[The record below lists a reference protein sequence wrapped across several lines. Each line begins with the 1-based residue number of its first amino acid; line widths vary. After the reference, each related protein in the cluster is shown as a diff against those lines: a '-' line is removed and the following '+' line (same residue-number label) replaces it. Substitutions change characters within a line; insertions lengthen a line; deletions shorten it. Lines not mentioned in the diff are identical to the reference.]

1 MKEVLFVFF
10 ATINNWL
17 MSKINNFTENI
28 TLMTVYSSHAIY
40 FLIDESRVEYLKS
53 ILEQQD
59 LIDELDVVNS
69 IDKIKNNA
77 IDVGGWNEEHELE
90 LNSCGSILHNEYDW
104 DVEEVHRYLLEVI
117 EQADSTMTQ
126 D

>member
-1 MKEVLFVFF
+1 ML
-10 ATINNWL
+10 
-17 MSKINNFTENI
+17 KINNFTENL

-40 FLIDESRVEYLKS
+40 FLIDKSRVEYLKS

-77 IDVGGWNEEHELE
+77 IDVGGWNEDHEVE
-90 LNSCGSILHNEYDW
+90 LNSCGSILHNQYDW
-104 DVEEVHRYLLEVI
+104 EVEEVHRYLLEVI
-117 EQADSTMTQ
+117 AQADATMTQ

>member
-1 MKEVLFVFF
+1 MKEVLFIFF

-17 MSKINNFTENI
+17 MLKINNFTENL

-40 FLIDESRVEYLKS
+40 FLIDKSRVEYLKS

-77 IDVGGWNEEHELE
+77 IDVGGWNEDHEVE
-90 LNSCGSILHNEYDW
+90 LNSCGSILHNQYDW
-104 DVEEVHRYLLEVI
+104 EVEEVHRYLLEVI
-117 EQADSTMTQ
+117 AQADATMTQ

>member
-10 ATINNWL
+10 ATINSWL
-17 MSKINNFTENI
+17 MLKINNFTENI

-40 FLIDESRVEYLKS
+40 FLIDKSRVEYLKS

-59 LIDELDVVNS
+59 LIDELSVVNS
-69 IDKIKNNA
+69 IDKIKNDA
-77 IDVGGWNEEHELE
+77 IDVGGWNEEHEIE
-90 LNSCGSILHNEYDW
+90 LNFCGSILHTEYDW

-117 EQADSTMTQ
+117 EQADSKMTQ